1 MKRILPVAILVL
13 AVGASWALY
22 KARPEVVTEVAE
34 PPALLVDI
42 AVAQREPV
50 TFTVESQGSVAPR
63 TQTTMVAEA
72 SGVIVEVSPNF
83 VSGGFFRKGDV
94 LVRIDP
100 RNYSAIVKRASAAV
114 AQAETQLATE
124 SAMAG
129 YAKEDYERLRALN
142 PGTGPASP
150 LTLRK
155 PQLAAAI
162 AQLQSA
168 KADLEKA
175 KGDLERTVLRAP
187 YDGLVRQK
195 IADVGQYVNTGTQL
209 AVTFAI
215 DKVEVRLPVTQ
226 SDLRYLDTDRLRSGQ
241 SLDVLLRAELGGQ
254 ELTWPAKITRSEGVF
269 DAASRVLY
277 LVAEIADP
285 YGLISGQ
292 VDITPLLVGTF
303 VSAEI
308 AGRPGGSL
316 FVVPRHSV
324 HRGETVWLVDEDMR
338 IRPSVVTVERADDKY
353 FYISA
358 GLSEGDEYCATAVDQ
373 PLPGM
378 RIRVGV

>member
-1 MKRILPVAILVL
+1 M
-13 AVGASWALY
+13 
-22 KARPEVVTEVAE
+22 
-34 PPALLVDI
+34 
-42 AVAQREPV
+42 
-50 TFTVESQGSVAPR
+50 
-63 TQTTMVAEA
+63 
-72 SGVIVEVSPNF
+72 
-83 VSGGFFRKGDV
+83 
-94 LVRIDP
+94 
-100 RNYSAIVKRASAAV
+100 
-114 AQAETQLATE
+114 
-124 SAMAG
+124 
-129 YAKEDYERLRALN
+129 
-142 PGTGPASP
+142 
-150 LTLRK
+150 
-155 PQLAAAI
+155 
-162 AQLQSA
+162 
-168 KADLEKA
+168 EKA

-292 VDITPLLVGTF
+292 VGITPLLVGTF

-324 HRGETVWLVDEDMR
+324 YRGETVWLVDEDMR

-353 FYISA
+353 FYISD